1 MKILNIFWAIVIFSL
16 VVIIHEFGHY
26 FFARK
31 GGIKVNEFSLGMGPR
46 LFSFDAAGTK
56 WSVKLLPIGGSCM
69 MEGEDEASDD
79 EGAFANKSVWVRIW
93 TVFGGPLFNF
103 ILAFVLSLFV
113 IGAVGV
119 DKSSIVS
126 VISGYP
132 AQQAG
137 LRAGD
142 VITKINGSHIN
153 LGREV
158 SSYFVFHP
166 LSDKDVTVEVKRGSE
181 KLSFDVKPQE
191 KERFYLGFTYSAG
204 DGEARIDTVT
214 DDGSLKEAGAKSG
227 DVITAVNG
235 TEIKSGTELSN
246 YFNASPLDGKEVKL
260 TLKKVDTGN
269 TEEITVTPK
278 SAGSS
283 YTLGLVSNTA
293 REKVGIVGVNGAGKS
308 TFFKVIMKRLDIDE
322 GKIIIKEGY
331 NIDLIPQVLE
341 DEVDDLSIDVFSYLE
356 SGRPIK
362 ELEEALQNTY
372 NEIAQEESEKKQK
385 LLFKKVDKIEQKLQ
399 FYRYLEA
406 EEDLLKII
414 YGMKIDDKLLS
425 SKLSDISVGQKS
437 KITFARVLYSSPQIM
452 LLDEPTNHLDEDT
465 KTFVTNYLK
474 NYNGSV
480 YVISHDI
487 DFLNEITTKTLFIDK
502 RTKKIELFDG
512 NYDNFIKLHKER
524 EKTLNRLIEK
534 EQEEEKKLKNFIDK

>member
-204 DGEARIDTVT
+204 DSEARIDSVT

-293 REKVGIVGVNGAGKS
+293 REKVGIVGTLYYSLNETKYVVATTIETLKMIVTGRVKAKEIAGPVGIVNMIGNSYEQSKSEGIMVVLLSMASISILISANLGVMNLLPIPALDGGRLVFLIIEAVRGKP
-308 TFFKVIMKRLDIDE
+308 VDPE
-322 GKIIIKEGY
+322 KEGRVHFVGF
-331 NIDLIPQVLE
+331 VL
-341 DEVDDLSIDVFSYLE
+341 L
-356 SGRPIK
+356 
-362 ELEEALQNTY
+362 
-372 NEIAQEESEKKQK
+372 
-385 LLFKKVDKIEQKLQ
+385 
-399 FYRYLEA
+399 
-406 EEDLLKII
+406 
-414 YGMKIDDKLLS
+414 
-425 SKLSDISVGQKS
+425 
-437 KITFARVLYSSPQIM
+437 M
-452 LLDEPTNHLDEDT
+452 LLMVVVLFN
-465 KTFVTNYLK
+465 
-474 NYNGSV
+474 
-480 YVISHDI
+480 DI
-487 DFLNEITTKTLFIDK
+487 LRII
-502 RTKKIELFDG
+502 G
-512 NYDNFIKLHKER
+512 
-524 EKTLNRLIEK
+524 
-534 EQEEEKKLKNFIDK
+534 

>member
-56 WSVKLLPIGGSCM
+56 WSVKLLPIGGACM

-260 TLKKVDTGN
+260 TIKKADTGN

-293 REKVGIVGVNGAGKS
+293 REKVGIVGTLYYSLNETKYVVATTVETLKMIVTGRVKAKEIAGPVGIVNMIGNSYEQSKSEGIMVVLLSMASISILISANLGVMNLLPIPALDGGRLVFLIIEAVRGKP
-308 TFFKVIMKRLDIDE
+308 VDPD
-322 GKIIIKEGY
+322 KEGRVHFVGF
-331 NIDLIPQVLE
+331 VL
-341 DEVDDLSIDVFSYLE
+341 L
-356 SGRPIK
+356 
-362 ELEEALQNTY
+362 
-372 NEIAQEESEKKQK
+372 
-385 LLFKKVDKIEQKLQ
+385 
-399 FYRYLEA
+399 
-406 EEDLLKII
+406 
-414 YGMKIDDKLLS
+414 
-425 SKLSDISVGQKS
+425 
-437 KITFARVLYSSPQIM
+437 M
-452 LLDEPTNHLDEDT
+452 LLMVVVLFN
-465 KTFVTNYLK
+465 
-474 NYNGSV
+474 
-480 YVISHDI
+480 DI
-487 DFLNEITTKTLFIDK
+487 LRII
-502 RTKKIELFDG
+502 G
-512 NYDNFIKLHKER
+512 
-524 EKTLNRLIEK
+524 
-534 EQEEEKKLKNFIDK
+534 

>member
-1 MKILNIFWAIVIFSL
+1 MNIFWAIVIFSL

-260 TLKKVDTGN
+260 TLKKADTGN

-283 YTLGLVSNTA
+283 YTLGLVRNTA
-293 REKVGIVGVNGAGKS
+293 REKVGIVGTLYYSLNETKYVVATTVEAPKMIVTGRVKAKEIAGPVGIVNMIGNSYEQSKSEGIMVVLLSMASISILISANLGVMNLLPIPALDGGRLVFLIIEAVRGKP
-308 TFFKVIMKRLDIDE
+308 VDPD
-322 GKIIIKEGY
+322 KEGRVHFVGF
-331 NIDLIPQVLE
+331 VL
-341 DEVDDLSIDVFSYLE
+341 L
-356 SGRPIK
+356 
-362 ELEEALQNTY
+362 
-372 NEIAQEESEKKQK
+372 
-385 LLFKKVDKIEQKLQ
+385 
-399 FYRYLEA
+399 
-406 EEDLLKII
+406 
-414 YGMKIDDKLLS
+414 
-425 SKLSDISVGQKS
+425 
-437 KITFARVLYSSPQIM
+437 M
-452 LLDEPTNHLDEDT
+452 LLMVVVLFN
-465 KTFVTNYLK
+465 
-474 NYNGSV
+474 
-480 YVISHDI
+480 DI
-487 DFLNEITTKTLFIDK
+487 LRII
-502 RTKKIELFDG
+502 G
-512 NYDNFIKLHKER
+512 
-524 EKTLNRLIEK
+524 
-534 EQEEEKKLKNFIDK
+534 

>member
-1 MKILNIFWAIVIFSL
+1 MNIFWAIVIFSL

-126 VISGYP
+126 VTTGYP
-132 AQQAG
+132 AEQAG

-142 VITKINGSHIN
+142 VITKINGTQIN

-166 LSDKDVTVEVKRGSE
+166 LTDKDVIIQVKRGNE
-181 KLSFDVKPQE
+181 KLNFDVKPQE

-204 DGEARIDTVT
+204 EGEAKIETVT
-214 DDGSLKEAGAKSG
+214 EDGSLKDAGAKAG
-227 DVITAVNG
+227 DVITTVNG
-235 TEIKSGTELSN
+235 TEIKTGTDLSN
-246 YFNASPLDGKEVKL
+246 YFNSSPLDGKEVKL
-260 TLKKVDTGN
+260 MLKKMETGN
-269 TEEITVTPK
+269 LEEISVTPK

-293 REKVGIVGVNGAGKS
+293 REKVGIVGTLYYSLNETKYVVVTTIESLKMMVTGRVKAKEIAGPVGIVNMIGNSYEQSKSEGIIVVLLSMASISILISANLGVMNLLPIPALDGGRLVFLIIEAVRGKP
-308 TFFKVIMKRLDIDE
+308 VDPE
-322 GKIIIKEGY
+322 KEGRVHFVGF
-331 NIDLIPQVLE
+331 VL
-341 DEVDDLSIDVFSYLE
+341 L
-356 SGRPIK
+356 
-362 ELEEALQNTY
+362 
-372 NEIAQEESEKKQK
+372 
-385 LLFKKVDKIEQKLQ
+385 
-399 FYRYLEA
+399 
-406 EEDLLKII
+406 
-414 YGMKIDDKLLS
+414 
-425 SKLSDISVGQKS
+425 
-437 KITFARVLYSSPQIM
+437 M
-452 LLDEPTNHLDEDT
+452 LLMVVVLFN
-465 KTFVTNYLK
+465 
-474 NYNGSV
+474 
-480 YVISHDI
+480 DI
-487 DFLNEITTKTLFIDK
+487 LRII
-502 RTKKIELFDG
+502 G
-512 NYDNFIKLHKER
+512 
-524 EKTLNRLIEK
+524 
-534 EQEEEKKLKNFIDK
+534 

>member
-1 MKILNIFWAIVIFSL
+1 MNIFWAIVIFSL

-26 FFARK
+26 FFAKK

-113 IGAVGV
+113 IGAVGI

-166 LSDKDVTVEVKRGSE
+166 LPDKDVTVEVKRGSE

-260 TLKKVDTGN
+260 TLKKADTGN
-269 TEEITVTPK
+269 TEEITATPK

-293 REKVGIVGVNGAGKS
+293 REKVGIVGTLYYSLNETKYVVATTVETLKMIVTGRVKAKEIAGPVGIVNMIGNSYEQSKSEGIIVVLLSMASISILISANLGVMNLLPIPALDGGRLVFLIIEAVRGKP
-308 TFFKVIMKRLDIDE
+308 VDPD
-322 GKIIIKEGY
+322 KEGRVHFVGF
-331 NIDLIPQVLE
+331 VL
-341 DEVDDLSIDVFSYLE
+341 L
-356 SGRPIK
+356 
-362 ELEEALQNTY
+362 
-372 NEIAQEESEKKQK
+372 
-385 LLFKKVDKIEQKLQ
+385 
-399 FYRYLEA
+399 
-406 EEDLLKII
+406 
-414 YGMKIDDKLLS
+414 
-425 SKLSDISVGQKS
+425 
-437 KITFARVLYSSPQIM
+437 M
-452 LLDEPTNHLDEDT
+452 LLMVVVLFN
-465 KTFVTNYLK
+465 
-474 NYNGSV
+474 
-480 YVISHDI
+480 DI
-487 DFLNEITTKTLFIDK
+487 LRII
-502 RTKKIELFDG
+502 G
-512 NYDNFIKLHKER
+512 
-524 EKTLNRLIEK
+524 
-534 EQEEEKKLKNFIDK
+534 

>member
-1 MKILNIFWAIVIFSL
+1 MNIFWAIVIFSL

-214 DDGSLKEAGAKSG
+214 DDGSLKEAGAKAG

-260 TLKKVDTGN
+260 TLKKADTGN

-278 SAGSS
+278 SAGVS

-293 REKVGIVGVNGAGKS
+293 REKVGIVETLYYSLNETKYVVVTTIESLKMMVTGRVKAKEIAGPVGIVNMIGNSYEQSKSEGIIVVLLSMASISILISANLGVMNLLPIPALDGGRLVFLIIEAVRGKP
-308 TFFKVIMKRLDIDE
+308 VDPD
-322 GKIIIKEGY
+322 KEGRVHFVGF
-331 NIDLIPQVLE
+331 VL
-341 DEVDDLSIDVFSYLE
+341 L
-356 SGRPIK
+356 
-362 ELEEALQNTY
+362 
-372 NEIAQEESEKKQK
+372 
-385 LLFKKVDKIEQKLQ
+385 
-399 FYRYLEA
+399 
-406 EEDLLKII
+406 
-414 YGMKIDDKLLS
+414 
-425 SKLSDISVGQKS
+425 
-437 KITFARVLYSSPQIM
+437 M
-452 LLDEPTNHLDEDT
+452 LLMVVVLFN
-465 KTFVTNYLK
+465 
-474 NYNGSV
+474 
-480 YVISHDI
+480 DI
-487 DFLNEITTKTLFIDK
+487 LRII
-502 RTKKIELFDG
+502 G
-512 NYDNFIKLHKER
+512 
-524 EKTLNRLIEK
+524 
-534 EQEEEKKLKNFIDK
+534 

>member
-1 MKILNIFWAIVIFSL
+1 MNIFWAIVIFSL

-113 IGAVGV
+113 IGAVGI

-214 DDGSLKEAGAKSG
+214 DDGS
-227 DVITAVNG
+227 
-235 TEIKSGTELSN
+235 
-246 YFNASPLDGKEVKL
+246 
-260 TLKKVDTGN
+260 
-269 TEEITVTPK
+269 
-278 SAGSS
+278 
-283 YTLGLVSNTA
+283 
-293 REKVGIVGVNGAGKS
+293 
-308 TFFKVIMKRLDIDE
+308 
-322 GKIIIKEGY
+322 
-331 NIDLIPQVLE
+331 
-341 DEVDDLSIDVFSYLE
+341 
-356 SGRPIK
+356 
-362 ELEEALQNTY
+362 
-372 NEIAQEESEKKQK
+372 
-385 LLFKKVDKIEQKLQ
+385 
-399 FYRYLEA
+399 
-406 EEDLLKII
+406 
-414 YGMKIDDKLLS
+414 
-425 SKLSDISVGQKS
+425 
-437 KITFARVLYSSPQIM
+437 
-452 LLDEPTNHLDEDT
+452 
-465 KTFVTNYLK
+465 
-474 NYNGSV
+474 
-480 YVISHDI
+480 
-487 DFLNEITTKTLFIDK
+487 
-502 RTKKIELFDG
+502 
-512 NYDNFIKLHKER
+512 
-524 EKTLNRLIEK
+524 
-534 EQEEEKKLKNFIDK
+534 

>member
-1 MKILNIFWAIVIFSL
+1 MNIFWAIVIFSL

-26 FFARK
+26 FFAKK

-204 DGEARIDTVT
+204 DGEARIDSVT

-260 TLKKVDTGN
+260 TLKKADTGN

-293 REKVGIVGVNGAGKS
+293 REKVGIVGTLYYSLNETKYVVATTIETLKMIV
-308 TFFKVIMKRLDIDE
+308 T
-322 GKIIIKEGY
+322 
-331 NIDLIPQVLE
+331 
-341 DEVDDLSIDVFSYLE
+341 
-356 SGRPIK
+356 GRVK
-362 ELEEALQNTY
+362 AK
-372 NEIAQEESEKKQK
+372 EIAGPVGIVNMIGNSYEQSKSEG
-385 LLFKKVDKIEQKLQ
+385 
-399 FYRYLEA
+399 
-406 EEDLLKII
+406 II
-414 YGMKIDDKLLS
+414 VVLLS
-425 SKLSDISVGQKS
+425 MASISILISANLGVMNLLPIPALDGGRLVFLIIEAVRGKPVDPDTEGRVHFVG
-437 KITFARVLYSSPQIM
+437 FVLLM
-452 LLDEPTNHLDEDT
+452 LLMVVVLFN
-465 KTFVTNYLK
+465 
-474 NYNGSV
+474 
-480 YVISHDI
+480 DI
-487 DFLNEITTKTLFIDK
+487 LRII
-502 RTKKIELFDG
+502 G
-512 NYDNFIKLHKER
+512 
-524 EKTLNRLIEK
+524 
-534 EQEEEKKLKNFIDK
+534 